1 LRGGA
6 RDGMWGSVT
15 RAHLLALA
23 VVSTL
28 LAALALVFFDHP
40 LSHWVAVHEQSDAW
54 NPVVTVCEYFIGI
67 TPWAWTAPVVL
78 CGGVLATVLVR
89 RWHPYARA
97 WMYVTIVYLVSRN
110 LMGWGKTLSG
120 RLRPHQ
126 WMKLGGDTFGH
137 FGAGASFPSGHVVV
151 FAGILIPLA
160 VVVPRSRPLLLV
172 ILFIMIAR
180 IAVLAHFAS
189 DVFAGLALT
198 ALVAW
203 VCTPLLMV
211 SSVKPAEPPA
221 VPAPR

>member
-1 LRGGA
+1 
-6 RDGMWGSVT
+6 MT
-15 RAHLLALA
+15 RAHLLGLA

-28 LAALALVFFDHP
+28 LAALGLLFFDQ
-40 LSHWVAVHEQSDAW
+40 LLAHWVGAHEQSDAW

-89 RWHPYARA
+89 RWQHYARA
-97 WMYVTIVYLVSRN
+97 WMYVTIVYLLSRN
-110 LMGWGKTLSG
+110 LMGWGKTLTG

-126 WMKLGGDTFGH
+126 WLPLGGDTFGH
-137 FGAGASFPSGHVVV
+137 LGTGASFPSGHVVV

-172 ILFIMIAR
+172 IPFIMIAR

-203 VCTPLLMV
+203 ACTPLLAL
-211 SSVKPAEPPA
+211 SSIRPAAPRA
-221 VPAPR
+221 APAPR